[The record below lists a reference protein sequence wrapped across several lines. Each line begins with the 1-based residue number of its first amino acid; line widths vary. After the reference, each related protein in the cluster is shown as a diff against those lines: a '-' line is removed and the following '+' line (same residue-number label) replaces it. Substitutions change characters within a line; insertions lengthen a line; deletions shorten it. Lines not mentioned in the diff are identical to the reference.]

1 MPSRLGS
8 TDRVGIMLLLA
19 WIGLMTTFAG
29 AGTAGAELPKIVI
42 VHADDLGDGA
52 LSCDR
57 AIAAPTDRKSVV

>member
-1 MPSRLGS
+1 
-8 TDRVGIMLLLA
+8 MLLLA

-57 AIAAPTDRKSVV
+57 AIAAPTVR